1 MKLVFLEDNELA
13 RPLHLLKQRAGPDT
27 AATHET
33 SGLTASVAAR
43 EFTHERS
50 NAGGRDRETLGKPLM
65 QLGHNAVQRS
75 MAKQRCRGIRIG
87 SGAKL
92 HATHVQMT
100 AAHLPTISQQGQ
112 VFSVE
117 DVDVAVRVPLSAIA
131 ACIDPMA
138 FATATGDST
147 SAMLTTAESI
157 DLKIGM
163 GVSAAAVLMPCAA
176 LCCT

>member
-1 MKLVFLEDNELA
+1 VGTT
-13 RPLHLLKQRAGPDT
+13 PLNAAWPNNAAEEFSSEAGP
-27 AATHET
+27 
-33 SGLTASVAAR
+33 SCR
-43 EFTHERS
+43 
-50 NAGGRDRETLGKPLM
+50 
-65 QLGHNAVQRS
+65 QL
-75 MAKQRCRGIRIG
+75 I
-87 SGAKL
+87 
-92 HATHVQMT
+92 VQMAT
-100 AAHLPTISQQGQ
+100 AHLPTISQQGQ

-163 GVSAAAVLMPCAA
+163 RMSPVLVLTRCAA
-176 LCCT
+176 LRYT